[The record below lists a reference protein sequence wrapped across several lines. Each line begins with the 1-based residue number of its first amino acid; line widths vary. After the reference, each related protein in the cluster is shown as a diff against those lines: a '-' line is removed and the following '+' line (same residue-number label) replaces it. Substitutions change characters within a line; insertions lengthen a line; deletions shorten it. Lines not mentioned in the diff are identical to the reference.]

1 MNPQTD
7 SPVALI
13 TGAARRIGA
22 CIAETLH
29 RDGYNLI
36 LHYRGSASEAN
47 ALAKKLNAVRTNSV
61 ATLQADLT
69 DISSVQQ
76 LADASKNQWQRLD
89 LLVNNASSF
98 YPTPLRE
105 ANLEQWDNLIGSNLK
120 GPFFLCQALAEPLR
134 EHRGCI
140 INIADIHGDQ
150 PLAEHSIYCI
160 AKAGNRMMT
169 KTLAKELAPDVRV
182 NGIAPGAIMWPENA
196 AELTE
201 QQKQK
206 ILAKVPLNRPG
217 SPEDIA
223 QAVRFLARSASYI
236 TGQVISV
243 DGGRSC

>member
-29 RDGYNLI
+29 GDGYNLI
-36 LHYRGSASEAN
+36 LHYRGSASDAN
-47 ALAKKLNAVRTNSV
+47 ALAKKLNTIRANSV
-61 ATLQADLT
+61 VTLQADLT
-69 DISSVQQ
+69 DITSVRQ
-76 LADASKNQWQRLD
+76 LADVSKNQWQRLD

-98 YPTPLRE
+98 YPTPLSE
-105 ANLEQWDNLIGSNLK
+105 ANLEQWDDLIGSNLK
-120 GPFFLCQALAEPLR
+120 GPFFLSQALADPLR
-134 EHRGCI
+134 EQCGCI
-140 INIADIHGDQ
+140 INIADIHSDQ

-169 KTLAKELAPDVRV
+169 KTLAKELAPEVRV

-223 QAVRFLARSASYI
+223 QTVRFLARSASYM
-236 TGQVISV
+236 TGQIISV